1 MGVTY
6 SNEAYLIRTSP
17 LRQVYRSAHISAV
30 VMVSCITGCIEKPVR
45 LCFESVGKFVGLHPW
60 WFVTLQ
66 LAVSTG
72 LGGGFYFLNDLKSND
87 IVEQFTP
94 KNGRAKVE
102 RRFFQET
109 FPQID
114 SQFSIIRLN
123 SDGVF
128 ASLIFS
134 CQTNILRAAALEEII
149 RIDGEVR
156 RITSARDAQQ
166 FVFSDI
172 CATVNGTCNSNVMLD
187 VLDYN
192 ASNITYPV
200 YCHSEFN
207 CIHMGNIIGKVE
219 VDHNGVVRSAK
230 AMRLFYYLQDSNNT
244 LEDAW
249 LQDFIDLLSN
259 VTTSKTEVSIF
270 VVTTE
275 SVYDHCFPVLNL
287 LINSI

>member
-1 MGVTY
+1 M
-6 SNEAYLIRTSP
+6 RF
-17 LRQVYRSAHISAV
+17 SAV
-30 VMVSCITGCIEKPVR
+30 VMVSCITDCIEKPTR
-45 LCFESVGKFVGLHPW
+45 LCFESLGKFVGLHPW
-60 WFVTLQ
+60 WFVTLP
-66 LAVSTG
+66 LAVSAG
-72 LGGGFYFLNDLKSND
+72 LGGGFYFFNDLKSND

-123 SDGVF
+123 TDGAF

-134 CQTNILRAAALEEII
+134 CQTNILSVAALEEII

-156 RITSARDAQQ
+156 GITAARDAQQ
-166 FVFSDI
+166 VVFSDI
-172 CATVNGTCNSNVMLD
+172 CASVNGTCNSNVMLD

-192 ASNITYPV
+192 ASNTDFVNITFPE
-200 YCHSEFN
+200 YCLSQFN
-207 CIHMGNIIGKVE
+207 CIHMGNIISKVE
-219 VDHNGVVRSAK
+219 VDHNGVLRSAK
-230 AMRLFYYLQDSNNT
+230 AIRLLYYLQESNNT

-249 LQDFIDLLSN
+249 LQEFVDLLSN
-259 VTTSKTEVSIF
+259 VTTSETEVSRHIF

-275 SVYDHCFPVLNL
+275 CVWPLC
-287 LINSI
+287 